1 VKGSG
6 MKLHGRDVV
15 VAAISAIFG
24 PKVAA
29 VLATVVG
36 SLCGS

>member
-1 VKGSG
+1 MGAGLRLK
-6 MKLHGRDVV
+6 GRDVI
-15 VAAISAIFG
+15 VATVSAIFG

-36 SLCGS
+36 SLCGG